1 MMGFTKLVGAALV
14 AFMLASPVSARQWW
28 LMEGAAPIDPLHA
41 EPTGPLPKRCVV
53 GDRSNASPAVLYER
67 MKGLG
72 DAAARIEEERDG
84 EVHVY
89 YIDPKHFRHVYV
101 RFFRTREACEATL
114 QAARN
119 KAAEEARKL
128 EEYR

>member
-1 MMGFTKLVGAALV
+1 MAYFAKLVGAAV
-14 AFMLASPVSARQWW
+14 LALTPGTPASARQWW
-28 LMEGAAPIDPLHA
+28 VMEGAEPIDPVHTA
-41 EPTGPLPKRCVV
+41 PTGRLPKKCVV
-53 GDRSNASPAVLYER
+53 GNGLNTSPAFLYER

-72 DAAARIEEERDG
+72 DTTTRIEEERGG

-89 YIDPKHFRHVYV
+89 YMDPKRFRGVYV
-101 RFFRTREACEATL
+101 RFFRTREACEAVV